1 MDRQLRNQ
9 IIDFLKPYMEEHTRR
24 TLVEG
29 ALHGCDVI
37 DKIGYW
43 ERDNNTFTDGL
54 VTTLELHG
62 ICEGDLEPSLVVL
75 IRYIGE
81 QHGVN
86 VQSTAE
92 VLCDQLLKAPDSSDS
107 LERESPKLPAPSPNP
122 RMRDHIFLSYSHR
135 DDKFVRRL
143 TEDLRRRG
151 HIVWVDFGGI
161 RGGDVWRQSIADGIH
176 ASAVVIVIVTAT
188 ALESEWVHLEIETA
202 LKLKK
207 PIFPVIPEHLSAD
220 KKAIYDHLLEEIQ
233 YRDFTMGYD
242 EALPELLKDLP
253 KPEAGLP
260 GYCQK
265 LIARLAQAPWGLD
278 HYIQEEAKLLPIHAS
293 PYDEGMKRGES
304 ENLLKRLWHS
314 KRTIVLGEP
323 GMGKSVALERLAWEL
338 ASNDPP
344 IVPVLINLR
353 EYDGLPL
360 LEWIRFKLL
369 ESDEQPIRD
378 ALKESSDTER
388 FLNDMP
394 FQFYLLLD
402 GLNEVR
408 PEHRTTVL
416 SEIRRLAMAYP
427 QHAMVVTSRVQD
439 ENWRELRGGSFG
451 HDTVVV
457 QPITEVQSKVYL
469 QAHLGQDEAQD
480 LWRRLDDRMRGLA
493 STPLLLWLIKE
504 AWLEKRGDIPG
515 NRGALYANFIERM
528 LRRDDDRKLNSKVSR
543 DIRIQALQ
551 QLALVMHQD
560 EAVSYTR
567 QQVKA
572 IIPDEQTLT
581 ALLVNGLLQGDEI
594 IRFAPHQTVQEHF
607 AARAIQAEVEHDL
620 SKKGFMRMLSRWQTS
635 ILDTASDPWWAE
647 TYIQLAGLTSN
658 PNQLAQKIAERNP
671 WLAWWCVQE
680 GQQVESETERVIQ
693 EQSERMVDSER
704 VADRRN
710 AVQALLQLPQARVI
724 DQLAKLAID
733 SDGSVAEPAR
743 QALNDLGEPGKL
755 AVARAF
761 AERITRFEPPERA
774 EIGRWLSEWG
784 DMRRGVGVIHVNGAT
799 IPDID
804 WVTIP
809 AGEFI
814 YQNVEKRTLPA
825 FDISRYPITYNQF
838 QTFVD
843 APDGLNSDNHDWFDG
858 LHEDAKRYSLNDQSF
873 KYWNHPRESVN
884 WYQAMAFCRW
894 LSYKLGG
901 SYALDDVAS
910 WAVRLPTEYEWE
922 KAARGIDSREY
933 PWGTGYQIGYA
944 NINETSEYGTLKGGK
959 YYLETTTM
967 VGLYPE
973 GESPYGVLDMSGN
986 VWEWCLSDYNNPAEN
1001 PNGEDLSTSSRRV
1014 LRGGSFSYFNLDAR
1028 ASGRNSNSP
1037 YYRSFNLGVRV
1048 VVSPILK
1055 AVDR

>member
-1 MDRQLRNQ
+1 MNRERRNQ

-37 DKIGYW
+37 DKIDYW
-43 ERDNNTFTDGL
+43 ERNTDTFADGL
-54 VTTLELHG
+54 VTTLDTYG
-62 ICEGDLEPSLVVL
+62 QCEGDDEPSLVVL
-75 IRYIGE
+75 IRYVGE
-81 QHGVN
+81 QHGVDVRN
-86 VQSTAE
+86 RAE
-92 VLCDQLLKAPDSSDS
+92 ALCNELLKTPDSSDPPE
-107 LERESPKLPAPSPNP
+107 LESPSLPDPSPNP
-122 RMRDHIFLSYSHR
+122 RMRNHIFLSYSHR
-135 DDKFVRRL
+135 DDKFVTQL

-176 ASAVVIVIVTAT
+176 ASAVVIVVVTGT
-188 ALESEWVHLEIETA
+188 ALESPWVHLEIETA

-207 PIFPVIPEHLSAD
+207 PIFPVIPEHLAND
-220 KKAIYDHLLEEIQ
+220 KKAVYNNLLEAIQ
-233 YRDFTMGYD
+233 YRDFTVGYN
-242 EALPELLKDLP
+242 EALPELLEDLP

-304 ENLLKRLWHS
+304 ENLLKRLWQG
-314 KRTIVLGEP
+314 KRMIVLGEP

-338 ASNDPP
+338 ASNDPV

-360 LEWIRFKLL
+360 LEWVRFKLL

-378 ALKESSDTER
+378 ALQQSSDIER
-388 FLNDMP
+388 FLNEMP

-408 PEHRTTVL
+408 PEHRATVL
-416 SEIRRLAMAYP
+416 GEIRRLAMAYP

-439 ENWRELRGGSFG
+439 ESWRELRGGSFG

-457 QPITEVQSKVYL
+457 QPITEAQSKIYL
-469 QAHLGQDEAQD
+469 QAHLGQDEAQN
-480 LWRRLDDRMRGLA
+480 LWQRFDARMRGLA

-504 AWLEKRGDIPG
+504 AWLETRGNIPG

-528 LRRDDDRKLNSKVSR
+528 LRRDDDRKLNNTVSR
-543 DIRIQALQ
+543 DVRISALQ
-551 QLALVMHQD
+551 KLALMMHKD

-572 IIPDEQTLT
+572 IITDNQTLT
-581 ALLVNGLLQGDEI
+581 VLLVNGLLQGDEI

-607 AARAIQAEVEHDL
+607 AARAIQSQVEGEL
-620 SKKGFMRMLSRWQTS
+620 GKNFFGRMMSRLQTT
-635 ILDTASDPWWAE
+635 ILDTASDSWWAE
-647 TYIQLAGLTSN
+647 TYIQLAGLTTN
-658 PNQLAQKIAERNP
+658 PNQLAQKVAERNP

-680 GQQVESETERVIQ
+680 GQKVDPKTERIIQ
-693 EQSERMVDSER
+693 EQSALLVDSDD

-733 SDGSVAEPAR
+733 SDASVAEPAR
-743 QALNDLGEPGKL
+743 QALDELGEPGKL
-755 AVARAF
+755 AVASIF
-761 AERITRFEPPERA
+761 EERITRFKPPERA

-784 DMRRGVGVIHVNGAT
+784 DMRRGVGVITVNGVS

-814 YQNVEKRTLPA
+814 YQDGEKRTLPA
-825 FDISRYPITYNQF
+825 FKISRYPITYIQF
-838 QTFVD
+838 QCFVD
-843 APDGLNSDNHDWFDG
+843 DADQLLGTPVDWYEGLSADDDK
-858 LHEDAKRYSLNDQSF
+858 AITDQYF
-873 KYWNHPRESVN
+873 KYDNHPRENVN

-894 LSYKLGG
+894 LSFKLGG
-901 SYALDDVAS
+901 GYALDDVAS

-922 KAARGIDSREY
+922 KAAGGIYGRNY
-933 PWGTGYQIGYA
+933 PYGNEFDATKG
-944 NINETSEYGTLKGGK
+944 NTHETSIGQTSAVGIFSDGASSYGLQ
-959 YYLETTTM
+959 
-967 VGLYPE
+967 
-973 GESPYGVLDMSGN
+973 DMSGN
-986 VWEWCLSDYNNPAEN
+986 VWEWCLSDYLNPAEH
-1001 PNGEDLSTSSRRV
+1001 PNGEDLSISNSRV
-1014 LRGGSFSYFNLDAR
+1014 LRGGSFFNFDSLAR
-1028 ASGRNSNSP
+1028 ASDCLDLSP
-1037 YYRSFNLGVRV
+1037 DSRSDGGGFRV
-1048 VVSPILK
+1048 VVSPHSQGG
-1055 AVDR
+1055 